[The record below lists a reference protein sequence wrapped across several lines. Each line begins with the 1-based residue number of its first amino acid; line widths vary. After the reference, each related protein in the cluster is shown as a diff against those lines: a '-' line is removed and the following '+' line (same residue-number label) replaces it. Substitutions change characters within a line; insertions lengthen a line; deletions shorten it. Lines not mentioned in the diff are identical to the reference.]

1 MSAITRRN
9 SQGQGDDTAPSREEY
24 GREAKTRPHGAGAP
38 GAGAHSGVAA
48 HPSWRFQDRF
58 DLWVDW
64 LQRDSSGHWK
74 PFQSVLQRTFKTRE
88 DTLLHAE
95 RFIGRGEFPMKSSS
109 AAPVTL
115 LRNRREALLKA
126 FREAE
131 GDGVTLI
138 REIQFPVGEYALSV
152 KVTRERVA
160 EEVRANFASP
170 ANPLRS
176 LAGQDV
182 KLTVLI
188 EHPYDVLSR
197 AEGHLEIGERAAR
210 LGSEVQTFP
219 AGATVTGV
227 PYRHATVAIPRGLMK
242 KPLLYRYEVAEKPSD
257 DSEDLLTK

>member
-9 SQGQGDDTAPSREEY
+9 NRGEESTTNREEPL
-24 GREAKTRPHGAGAP
+24 GREAAP
-38 GAGAHSGVAA
+38 RASGVSA

-64 LQRDSSGHWK
+64 LQRDGGGHWK

-95 RFIGRGEFPMKSSS
+95 KFIGRGEFPMKSGPSRNAV

-115 LRNRREALLKA
+115 LRNRREALLQA
-126 FREAE
+126 FRQAE

-138 REIQFPVGEYALSV
+138 REVQFPVGEYALSV

-160 EEVRANFASP
+160 DEVRANFSSA

-176 LAGQDV
+176 MAGKQV
-182 KLTVLI
+182 KFMLLI
-188 EHPYDVLSR
+188 EHPYDVLAR
-197 AEGHLEIGERAAR
+197 GEGTLEIGERAVR
-210 LGSEVQTFP
+210 LGGELQDFP
-219 AGATVTGV
+219 PNASVTGV
-227 PYRHATVAIPRGLMK
+227 PYRQATVAIPRGMMK
-242 KPLLYRYEVAEKPSD
+242 KPLLYRYEIAEGTQDESTASILSK
-257 DSEDLLTK
+257 